1 MQFFKLLQRD
11 PSNRFSTAAEIKRHP
26 WFKNLKWQSVALK
39 KMNPPLTISVVCC
52 SLETVPLDLT
62 LLSKATGDSTEHFDK
77 TFTRM
82 TLYSEEDTNSLE
94 SEETSFN
101 DFDFD
106 FGMSSPVISSA
117 PRSRRI

>member
-1 MQFFKLLQRD
+1 M
-11 PSNRFSTAAEIKRHP
+11 
-26 WFKNLKWQSVALK
+26 
-39 KMNPPLTISVVCC
+39 
-52 SLETVPLDLT
+52 PLDLT